1 MDKDLIVVFVFVVAL
16 ALFAIVGFSISRGHT
31 ESYDRCINYYSDLSV
46 TDARKLCHDIVNL
59 GSKGK

>member
-1 MDKDLIVVFVFVVAL
+1 MDKDLIVVFVFAVTL